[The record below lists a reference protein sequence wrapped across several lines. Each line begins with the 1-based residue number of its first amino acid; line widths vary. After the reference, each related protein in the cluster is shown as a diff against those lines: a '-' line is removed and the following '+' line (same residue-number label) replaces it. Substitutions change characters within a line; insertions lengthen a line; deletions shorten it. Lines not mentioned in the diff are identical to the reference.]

1 MENGIIFR
9 FPFFLLMKVVVK
21 KLSLKEL
28 CDELNIS
35 LATGKNWIKLGKI
48 LPKISADGKMFFDK
62 TYVNNL
68 IQDIQTGKNNSL
80 RSRRNKKYVSGNKLY
95 KSYVQDCSKNLKIV
109 QSIIDYIGE
118 NKIKLT
124 ENKIS
129 EIVSCCAF
137 SLIKNKENI
146 IKDYLFL
153 IEDISKKY
161 NNSEFNNFEFT
172 YTKNED
178 TLGLLY
184 ISLKSLNER
193 KSKGT
198 YYTPSKI
205 VQKLCN
211 NLEIKKGETVYDCCC
226 GTGNFLLNLNT
237 DFDYIYGNDIDELS
251 VKITKIN
258 MALKYKITDK
268 NILNSHITCHDFLEY
283 NDTKKYDFI
292 IGNPPWRT
300 GCEHKEY
307 QELYDAVTDKSLT
320 LLKNKGVLS
329 FVLPEAILNVKTHKE
344 IRRVISETNSI
355 KYIEYL
361 GNVFDGV
368 NCPSIILKILHDNK
382 PFTTK
387 GMVIKTKNRQF
398 TINQEQEFTSE
409 YFNFLTNDDE
419 YKILKKIEN
428 IDNKITLKNNSQFA
442 LGIVT
447 GDNKKYISPI
457 KNNKNEMVL
466 KGVNITK
473 FNYNNSNIYI
483 TFTPENFQQVAPV
496 ELYRAKEK
504 LFYKFISKELV
515 FAYDNNQ
522 TLSLNSC
529 NILIPQIRGLDIKYI
544 LAILNSKV
552 AQFYFKAKF
561 NSLKVLREHIENI
574 PIPKVSIEKQR
585 IIISYVDKILKR
597 GYSAIIYNQIEK
609 QVANLFGLTGE
620 EYSLICSYQ

>member
-1 MENGIIFR
+1 MGNI
-9 FPFFLLMKVVVK
+9 VD

-28 CDELNIS
+28 CTELDIS
-35 LATGKNWIKLGKI
+35 LATGNNWVKLNKI
-48 LPKISADGKMFFDK
+48 LPKYDNVGKMFFDK
-62 TYVNNL
+62 TYVDNL
-68 IQDIQTGKNNSL
+68 KKDIQTGRNNSL
-80 RSRRNKKYVSGNKLY
+80 KSRRNKKYISGNKLY
-95 KSYVQDCSKNLKIV
+95 KYYVPDGSKNLKIV
-109 QSIIDYIGE
+109 QSIIDYIE
-118 NKIKLT
+118 KNKIKLT

-161 NNSEFNNFEFT
+161 DNSEFNNFEFT
-172 YTKNED
+172 YIKNED

-184 ISLKSLNER
+184 ISLKNLNER

-226 GTGNFLLNLNT
+226 GTGNFLLNLNA

-292 IGNPPWRT
+292 IGNPPWIT
-300 GCEHKEY
+300 GCEYKEY
-307 QELYDAVTDKSLT
+307 KELYDAVTDRALT
-320 LLKNKGVLS
+320 LLKNNGVLS
-329 FVLPEAILNVKTHKE
+329 FVLPEAILNVKTHKK
-344 IRRVISETNSI
+344 IRNVISKTNSI

-361 GNVFDGV
+361 GNAFDGV

-382 PFTTK
+382 SFTTK

-398 TINQEQEFTSE
+398 IINQEQEFTPE
-409 YFNFLTNDDE
+409 YFNFLTNDME

-428 IDNKITLKNNSQFA
+428 VDNKITLKNNSQFA

-447 GDNKKYISPI
+447 GDNEKYISTI
-457 KNNKNEMVL
+457 KNSKNEMVL
-466 KGVNITK
+466 KGVNIEK
-473 FNYNNSNIYI
+473 FNYRNSDVYI

-515 FAYDNNQ
+515 FAYDNKQ

-529 NILIPQIRGLDIKYI
+529 NILIPQISGLDIKYI
-544 LAILNSKV
+544 LAILNSGV
-552 AQFYFKAKF
+552 AQFYFRSKY

-574 PIPKVSIEKQR
+574 PIPKVSKEKQR
-585 IIISYVDKILKR
+585 IIVSCVDEILKR
-597 GYSAIIYNQIEK
+597 GYSDLIYNQIEK
-609 QVANLFGLTGE
+609 QVADLFGLTGE
-620 EYSLICSYQ
+620 EYFLIHSYQ